1 MINTMSCTPSEAIS
15 AINSLWPLK
24 LSVMLWG
31 GPGVGKSG
39 LVAQLAMRREAKLR
53 DVRLSQK
60 TASDIGGLPALDH
73 QNKQTTFYL
82 PDFLP
87 REDEPGIL
95 FLDELPGAD
104 EQTRIAAYG
113 LILERRVANWTLGDR
128 WRIIAA
134 GNRPEDGAI
143 SCDLGAA
150 MNDRLVHLVIEPIAQ
165 DWQAWTIA
173 SGVAHEVMAL
183 IQVRHDLLIGST
195 EMRRA
200 DNAIAP
206 SPRSRERVSDIWKNC
221 VGKREREILICGL
234 VGDSTAHEF
243 LTVADELK
251 HLASVEKII
260 TTPRRQLHKVIP
272 ATINGL
278 YGMSYA
284 LAASVNAEKLSKI
297 MNVVDALDELSGT
310 AHNGLPMA
318 DIQTLAGS
326 LVLERALKLGLDCGD
341 DQAFVRFDE
350 KRRGDHCALEQGA

>member
-1 MINTMSCTPSEAIS
+1 MINTISCTPSEAIS
-15 AINSLWPLK
+15 AINALWPLK
-24 LSVMLWG
+24 LSVMFWG
-31 GPGVGKSG
+31 SPGVGTSG
-39 LVAQLAMRREAKLR
+39 LVAELARRREAKLR

-113 LILERRVANWTLGDR
+113 LILERRVSNWVLGDN

-143 SCDLGAA
+143 SCDLGTA
-150 MNDRLVHLVIEPIAQ
+150 MNDRMVHLVIEPTAQ
-165 DWQAWTIA
+165 DWLAWAMENNIA
-173 SGVAHEVMAL
+173 PEVMAF
-183 IQVRHDLLIGST
+183 IQVRPDLLIGSA

-200 DNAIAP
+200 DHSITP
-206 SPRSRERVSDIWKNC
+206 SPRSWERVSEVWKTRI
-221 VGKREREILICGL
+221 GKREREILICGL
-234 VGDSTAHEF
+234 LGDSTAHEF

-251 HLASVEKII
+251 YLASVEKII

-272 ATINGL
+272 ATMGGL
-278 YGMSYA
+278 YGMAYA
-284 LAASVNAEKLSKI
+284 LAASVNAENLSEI
-297 MNVVDALDELSGT
+297 MSVVDALDELSGS
-310 AHNGLPMA
+310 AHNGLPLA
-318 DIQTLAGS
+318 DVQTLTGS
-326 LVLERALKLGLDCGD
+326 LVLDRALKLGLDCGD
-341 DQAFVRFDE
+341 DPAFIRFDE
-350 KRRGDHCALEQGA
+350 KRRGDHRALEQGG

>member
-15 AINSLWPLK
+15 AINALWQLK

-31 GPGVGKSG
+31 SPGVGKSG
-39 LVAQLAMRREAKLR
+39 LVAQLARRREAKLR

-73 QNKQTTFYL
+73 RNKQTTFYL

-87 REDEPGIL
+87 REDEDGIL

-113 LILERRVANWTLGDR
+113 LILERRVADWTLGDR

-143 SCDLGAA
+143 SCDLGTA
-150 MNDRLVHLVIEPIAQ
+150 MNDRLLHLVIEPTAQ
-165 DWQAWTIA
+165 DWLAWA
-173 SGVAHEVMAL
+173 MENGVAPEVMAF
-183 IQVRHDLLIGST
+183 IQVRPDLLIGSA

-200 DNAIAP
+200 DHAIMP
-206 SPRSRERVSDIWKNC
+206 SPRSWQRVSDVWKNC
-221 VGKREREILICGL
+221 IGKREREILICGL

-251 HLASVEKII
+251 HLASVEKIVS
-260 TTPRRQLHKVIP
+260 TPRRQLHKVVP

-278 YGMSYA
+278 YGMAYA
-284 LAASVNAEKLSKI
+284 LAASVNAENLSKI
-297 MNVVDALDELSGT
+297 MNVVDALDELGGT
-310 AHNGLPMA
+310 AHNELPLA
-318 DIQTLAGS
+318 DVQALAGS

-341 DQAFVRFDE
+341 DPAFIRFDE
-350 KRRGDHCALEQGA
+350 KRRGDHLALKQGA

>member
-15 AINSLWPLK
+15 AINALWPLK

-31 GPGVGKSG
+31 SPGVGKSV
-39 LVAQLAMRREAKLR
+39 LVSELARRREAKLR

-73 QNKQTTFYL
+73 QKKQTTFYL

-113 LILERRVANWTLGDR
+113 LILERRVSSWVLGDN

-143 SCDLGAA
+143 SCDLGMA
-150 MNDRLVHLVIEPIAQ
+150 MMDRMIHIVIEPTAQ
-165 DWQAWTIA
+165 DWLAWA
-173 SGVAHEVMAL
+173 VENDVAPEVMAF
-183 IQVRHDLLIGST
+183 IQVRPDLLIGSA

-200 DNAIAP
+200 DHAITP
-206 SPRSRERVSDIWKNC
+206 SPRSWERVSNVWKNC
-221 VGKREREILICGL
+221 IGKREREILICGL

-260 TTPRRQLHKVIP
+260 NTPRPQLHRVIP

-278 YGMSYA
+278 YGMAYA
-284 LAASVNAEKLSKI
+284 MAASVNAGNLSKI
-297 MNVVDALDELSGT
+297 MNVVNELDELRSST
-310 AHNGLPMA
+310 HNGLPLA
-318 DIQTLAGS
+318 DVQTLTGS

-341 DQAFVRFDE
+341 DPAFIRFDE
-350 KRRGDHCALEQGA
+350 KRRGDHRAIEQGS